1 MSDFKDKFNE
11 SRRTSKPQTFED
23 VINKL
28 MRAYSLDKKLSEYDV
43 LSKWEYMVGKGVSLR
58 TTNLKIKDRILY
70 VELNSSAVRN
80 ELQHAKSLIIMRV
93 NQEAGKELITDI
105 YFS

>member
-1 MSDFKDKFNE
+1 MNNSKDNFNE
-11 SRRTSKPQTFED
+11 NKRSSKPQTFED
-23 VINKL
+23 LVNKL
-28 MRAYSLDKKLSEYDV
+28 MLAYSLDKKLSEYDV
-43 LSKWEYMVGKGVSLR
+43 LSKWEDMVGKGVALR
-58 TTNLKIKDRILY
+58 TTGLKIKDRILY

>member
-1 MSDFKDKFNE
+1 
-11 SRRTSKPQTFED
+11 
-23 VINKL
+23 
-28 MRAYSLDKKLSEYDV
+28 
-43 LSKWEYMVGKGVSLR
+43 SLR
-58 TTNLKIKDRILY
+58 TTSLKIKDRILY